1 MNEDESN
8 KLFWHRAKLLA
19 LIAVFLA
26 PFIGGWLALYVFEWR
41 PAPGNYGELVQPV
54 RKIDWPLLEASDGR
68 RFEGGFGRKW
78 TFLMFADEACG
89 EACRANLFYMRQIR
103 TLLGR
108 DTLRLQN
115 VLVSRRPLDE
125 KTRVY
130 LSEFPNLVIIEDFR
144 DQDLYRQFQL
154 PGVDTVGASPRL
166 YLVDPDQNF
175 MMHYPAEADENR
187 VLEDIKKLMKL
198 SQIG

>member
-1 MNEDESN
+1 MNQELP
-8 KLFWHRAKLLA
+8 KQLFWHRVKLLA

-41 PAPGNYGELVQPV
+41 PEAGNYGELVQPV
-54 RKIDWPLLEASDGR
+54 RKISWPVLEARDGR

-78 TFLMFADEACG
+78 TLLLFAGETCG
-89 EACRANLFYMRQIR
+89 EGCRGNLFYMRQIR

-115 VLVSRRPLDE
+115 VLVSRQALDD

-130 LSEFPNLVIIEDFR
+130 LQEFPNLVVIENNR
-144 DQDLYRQFQL
+144 DESLYRQFRL
-154 PGVDTVGASPRL
+154 PGAEQPGASPKL
-166 YLVDPDQNF
+166 YLVDPDQNL
-175 MMHYPAEADENR
+175 MMHYPAAPDQD
-187 VLEDIKKLMKL
+187 LMLDDIRKLLKL